1 MRIGIYDD
9 DRYYL
14 NRVCEIM
21 NAKYLNDL
29 FFVPLDKEQ
38 INDAVK
44 SADFDMCILPGYMN
58 NIAKPDITVMYSRED
73 DVCDANNTLEFYK
86 YMNTSEMYIAVN
98 DAYTHAQKV
107 RAEAVSREREKEA
120 VVQEEAHRAAEENV
134 RVEIKKEL
142 KDEIYAKVN
151 TFVSLG
157 GGMGSS
163 TVAAGAARYFAG
175 LGRKVLYVNM
185 KAFAGGGYFDGKCEI
200 VSISDVLMKS
210 ISGLG
215 KEIVNNITK
224 VDNLYVIGSFNEYG
238 RLKDISKKD
247 VLKLIEEFDR
257 IGQFDDIVFDTYMDN
272 SAVSEMLMDISA
284 NICCVV
290 DDSVFGKF
298 RLMNMLDS
306 IKGSGAN
313 EKVKVIFNKYKKM
326 PRVDESIDDLVI
338 GGIGYNK
345 GENPLEIVQQ
355 ISGMNFLEVLVK

>member
-44 SADFDMCILPGYMN
+44 NTGFDMCILPGYMN
-58 NIAKPDITVMYSRED
+58 NIVKADIAVMYSRED
-73 DVCDANNTLEFYK
+73 DVGDVNNTLEFYK

-98 DAYTHAQKV
+98 DAYTHVQKV
-107 RAEAVSREREKEA
+107 REKAIAVEEETA
-120 VVQEEAHRAAEENV
+120 VQEEACRAEEKV
-134 RVEIKKEL
+134 RV
-142 KDEIYAKVN
+142 DIYAKIN

-157 GGMGSS
+157 GGMGAS

-185 KAFAGGGYFDGKCEI
+185 KAFAGGGYFDGKCDI
-200 VSISDVLMKS
+200 VSMSDVLMKS

-215 KEIVNNITK
+215 KEIANNITK

-238 RLKDISKKD
+238 KSKNIGRKDMVRLIQ
-247 VLKLIEEFDR
+247 EFDE
-257 IGQFDDIVFDTYMDN
+257 IGQYDDIVFDIYMDN
-272 SAVSEMLMDISA
+272 SAVSEVLLELSD
-284 NICCVV
+284 NICCVIN
-290 DDSVFGKF
+290 DGPFGNFK
-298 RLMNMLDS
+298 LLNMLEG
-306 IKGSGAN
+306 IKKNGITD
-313 EKVKVIFNKYKKM
+313 KIKVIFNKYKRM
-326 PRVDESIDDLVI
+326 PRVDKSIDEMVI

-345 GENPLEIVQQ
+345 SENPVEIVQQ
-355 ISGMNFLEVLVK
+355 ISGMNFLEILIR

>member
-44 SADFDMCILPGYMN
+44 GADFDMCILPGYMN

-73 DVCDANNTLEFYK
+73 DVSDANNTLEFYK

-107 RAEAVSREREKEA
+107 KSEAAAREREKEA
-120 VVQEEAHRAAEENV
+120 TVQEEAHRAAEENV
-134 RVEIKKEL
+134 RVDIKKEL

-185 KAFAGGGYFDGKCEI
+185 KPFAGGGYFDGKCEI

-210 ISGLG
+210 VSGLG

-238 RLKDISKKD
+238 KSQNISNTDMVRLIQ
-247 VLKLIEEFDR
+247 EFDE
-257 IGQFDDIVFDTYMDN
+257 IGQYDDIVFDIYMDN
-272 SAVSEMLMDISA
+272 SAVSEVLLNISD
-284 NICCVV
+284 NICCVIN
-290 DDSVFGKF
+290 DGPFGKF
-298 RLMNMLDS
+298 KLINMLEG
-306 IKGSGAN
+306 IKRSGITD
-313 EKVKVIFNKYKKM
+313 KIKVIYNKYKKM
-326 PRVDESIDDLVI
+326 PRVDKSIDDMVI
-338 GGIGYNK
+338 GGIGYHK
-345 GENPLEIVQQ
+345 SENPVEIVQQ
-355 ISGMNFLEVLVK
+355 ICGMNFFETLIR